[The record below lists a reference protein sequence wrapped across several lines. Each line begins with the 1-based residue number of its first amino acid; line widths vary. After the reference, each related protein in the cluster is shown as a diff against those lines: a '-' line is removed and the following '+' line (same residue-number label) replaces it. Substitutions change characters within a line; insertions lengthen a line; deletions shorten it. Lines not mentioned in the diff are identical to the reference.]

1 MVTQVSAASQDGFS
15 SPPAAPERKGPA
27 SLPRRPCDAGVFIGQ
42 LFDTATFSSQGALM
56 LE

>member
-1 MVTQVSAASQDGFS
+1 MVIQVSAASQDGFS
-15 SPPAAPERKGPA
+15 SLPAAPERKGPA

-42 LFDTATFSSQGALM
+42 LFDTATFSSQGTLM